1 MTKNRVNIRLPVDFS
16 YLWYAKGREN
26 YVTIVKNMGI
36 TDICECTNEVSF
48 NRRRDSGKLGQVECA
63 RCRQLVYPLNYVY
76 PCDSCTEPTLADEFP
91 VSRDTRFLCSY
102 CLVGE

>member
-1 MTKNRVNIRLPVDFS
+1 MTSIRLPVDFS

-36 TDICECTNEVSF
+36 TDICECPGNGPYS
-48 NRRRDSGKLGQVECA
+48 RRRDSGTVGQLECTK
-63 RCRQLVYPLNYVY
+63 CRLLVYPLSYMY
-76 PCDSCTEPTLADEFP
+76 ECDSCTEPTLAEEFP
-91 VSRDTRFLCSY
+91 VSKDSKFLCSY